1 MSIRDEIAPLSG
13 EDEPKPFA
21 ALLRDTADEI
31 PTAEIPSQRGDELPV
46 DAVKMMTGWPTLKE
60 IRKAKEEGLDIEPC
74 ARVTAFYKRFRSRVQ
89 LAERGGPKRGTTEK
103 EFVDLLILGLIGHRN
118 GVPDAVRLA
127 YRLCQTDRALMGA
140 VISLNGIVIPV
151 GATKCDGKFCG
162 HISDDMMEVAR
173 EIMLAEFTP
182 YVTPEAVFAV
192 AREGRH
198 AGRARMTFN
207 TRDEQL
213 DSWLVAES
221 VRLGFSVQG
230 QGALNPS
237 TRTQAV
243 KLIVGDAAKEAPADL
258 PHLFVRSAPYNGG
271 YLIDIGDETGDF
283 IHVTKDG
290 WNVTRWSEGMPVF
303 RKSDRPLPRPIRG
316 ATADL
321 LRTHLSMDTDSVQWR
336 TVRPWMA
343 TAFMVD
349 HNRQILALIGT
360 SGSGK
365 TGRTVSITSIIDPLT
380 EDNEPGAPPEKEGD
394 FAVRMSQ
401 SMVPVMGNLNK
412 ITPQQSDWICQLVT
426 GYVHKARKLHTNNES
441 VTISLRRTAIMTG
454 ESLPAG
460 LQNDAVN
467 RVIPVELNKTTV
479 RSEDEIRREREEQ
492 KGLWLG
498 ALLDD
503 MVTVLK
509 GIDEIKLDGSERF
522 SVLAKAAQ
530 ILGPEY
536 YSALVEG
543 RQDKQGD
550 RAFNNERVRA
560 IAKTVAD
567 AIVAQ
572 GSQPL
577 TLTAL
582 DLLTKVRGIVDN
594 GGPIP
599 PKWLPTSPE
608 GMKSALNKD
617 SDLLAEYGITFE
629 SARSNGRRVMR
640 FSYDQSKDTCGAR
653 DGYGGMVNY
662 PREVTD

>member
-1 MSIRDEIAPLSG
+1 MTETHIGAPRSG
-13 EDEPKPFA
+13 D
-21 ALLRDTADEI
+21 DDYDADLQAM
-31 PTAEIPSQRGDELPV
+31 AEQLAETPRVNSTTEGELPIE
-46 DAVKMMTGWPTLKE
+46 AVRMMLGWRTMAQIKE
-60 IRKAKEEGLDIEPC
+60 ANDGGDKEDPC
-74 ARVTAFYKRFRSRVQ
+74 ARVMEFAQRFSSRTR
-89 LAERGGPKRGTTEK
+89 LAERGGIRRTTTAK
-103 EFVDLLILGLIGHRN
+103 EFTDLLMLGLGGHT
-118 GVPDAVRLA
+118 GVPEVVEMA
-127 YRLCQTDRALMGA
+127 YRLSKTDKTLKAA
-140 VISLNGIVIPV
+140 VSSLEGTVITAK
-151 GATKCDGKFCG
+151 GCDQKECG
-162 HISDDMMEVAR
+162 RISDDMLEVASV
-173 EIMLAEFTP
+173 IMLTEFAP

-192 AREGRH
+192 ARKGRH
-198 AGRARMTFN
+198 AGRARMTFDV
-207 TRDEQL
+207 RDGQL
-213 DSWLVAES
+213 DSWLVAQS
-221 VRLGFSVQG
+221 LRYGFSVQG
-230 QGALNPS
+230 QNGLNPN
-237 TRTQAV
+237 TRGQAV
-243 KLIVGDAAKEAPADL
+243 KAIVGEAMMDAPADL
-258 PHLFVRSAPYNGG
+258 PHLFVRSAPWDGG
-271 YLIDIGDETGDF
+271 YLIDIGDESGEF
-283 IHVTKDG
+283 IKVTKDG
-290 WNVTRWSEGMPVF
+290 WDVVTWEEGMPVF
-303 RKSDRPLPRPIRG
+303 RKSDRPLPRPVRG
-316 ATADL
+316 ATPDL
-321 LRTHLSMDTDSVQWR
+321 LRQHLSMDADSIQWR

-365 TGRTVSITSIIDPLT
+365 TGRTVSITSVIDPLT

-467 RVIPVELNKTTV
+467 RVIPVELTKAAV
-479 RSEDEIRREREEQ
+479 RSEDEIRRERQDQ

-503 MVTVLK
+503 MVAVLK
-509 GIDEIKLDGSERF
+509 GIDGIRLDGSERF

-560 IAKTVAD
+560 IAKTIAD
-567 AIVAQ
+567 AISAQ

-577 TLTAL
+577 ELTAL
-582 DLLTKVRGIVDN
+582 ELLVKVRAIVDN
-594 GGPIP
+594 GGPVA
-599 PKWLPTSPE
+599 PKWLPGSPE
-608 GMKSALNKD
+608 GMKAALNKD
-617 SDLLAEYGITFE
+617 ADLLAEYGITFE
-629 SARSNGRRVMR
+629 STRSNKRRVTK
-640 FSYDQSKDTCGAR
+640 FTYDPSKDACGAR
-653 DGYGGMVNY
+653 DGYGGMMNY
-662 PREVTD
+662 PRGFTG